1 MIKELTKLA
10 NHLDSKGLRKEAD
23 YLDAVIRK
31 VADEKTPMG
40 MGTARRIEEFLE
52 CRVGG
57 IKVLASPESPFAT
70 SVKVSVEPK
79 EIGYDPGDSSSTFTT
94 NISSIMDGAYWA
106 DYVVINSFILS
117 ALTCFVCSTL
127 MHTFLPMNED
137 IGNKLLKADY
147 FGISTMI
154 IGSYTPF
161 IYYSFYCHREIKL
174 IYLGVFY
181 FVGLIIIGL
190 NCTKYFTNGENYRK
204 RVVLYALYG
213 MLSII
218 PIIHRLIANY
228 KNEGNYALE
237 LEYTL
242 LAGLLYCVAIF
253 FYVSHAPERWYGN
266 KFAIYFSSHQIF
278 HCFILIAS
286 MVQYTGIILTY
297 YSEEG
302 TICPI
307 PIQS

>member
-1 MIKELTKLA
+1 MDEVIIDDIPDTTEYMAYDDFVNNTWYMYPYIKTGYRRRYQDAKYYLQSLFWWNNETLNIWT
-10 NHLDSKGLRKEAD
+10 HLLGAITFFIL
-23 YLDAVIRK
+23 L
-31 VADEKTPMG
+31 
-40 MGTARRIEEFLE
+40 
-52 CRVGG
+52 
-57 IKVLASPESPFAT
+57 
-70 SVKVSVEPK
+70 
-79 EIGYDPGDSSSTFTT
+79 FTT
-94 NISSIMDGAYWA
+94 NLSSIMDGAYWA

-117 ALTCFVCSTL
+117 AFTCFSCSTL
-127 MHTFLPMNED
+127 MHTFLPMNENVG
-137 IGNKLLKADY
+137 IKLLKLDY

-174 IYLGVFY
+174 VYLGIFY

-190 NCTKYFTNGENYRK
+190 NCTKYFTDGENYRK
-204 RVVLYALYG
+204 RVILYALYG

-242 LAGLLYCVAIF
+242 LAVLLYCIAIF
-253 FYVSHAPERWYGN
+253 FYVSHIPERWDGN

-278 HCFILIAS
+278 HCFILMAS
-286 MVQYTGIILTY
+286 LVQYTGIILTY

-307 PIQS
+307 PFTPTQ